1 MTIHRT
7 WPMND
12 WRRLISSE
20 VRIVGTEKDG
30 AMFST
35 LPDRRAGWALDKKEE
50 SEGRG
55 HEL

>member
-35 LPDRRAGWALDKKEE
+35 LPDRRAGWTLDKKEE
-50 SEGRG
+50 SEGRD